1 MKLSN
6 LLDSI
11 EAVRISNQREED
23 VTGIRSDSRQVRP
36 GALFVAVP
44 GEQVDGVLYIEDALK
59 RGASVIAGESERV
72 LSGTHTGIQLRDARE
87 GLACLAAVFHGHP
100 SRRMQVVGVTGT
112 NGKTTISF
120 MVRDI
125 LRSAEREPGMISTV
139 EYEIGARS
147 IPAVRTTPDAV
158 ALQSMLAQMLE
169 AGCRSAVI
177 EVSSHALVQK
187 RADSVEFDVGVFTN
201 LTRDHLDYHHTMED
215 YFEAKALLF
224 RHLEHGDKAA
234 TAVVNLDD
242 PWGQKLS
249 TMVSAGT
256 QELITYGV
264 HSAADVHADDM
275 VLTQTGSVCRVSTPW
290 GAGEMA
296 LRLRGAFNV
305 SNALA
310 AVAACGALGVD
321 LHLMLRSVSKIE
333 RIPGRL
339 EEVPTGHG
347 FQVFVD
353 YAHTDDALEHVLTTL
368 RPITPGR
375 LLLVFGCGGNRDPS
389 KRPVM
394 ASVADRLADYTILTS
409 DNPRKEDPSTIITQ
423 VSHGFSS
430 ADRYEAVADRRA
442 AIDAV
447 MAMVDPGDVVLIAGK
462 GHETFQELANRTVPF
477 DDRQVVREA
486 CDKREAMSPRTGE
499 GDAQA

>member
-11 EAVRISNQREED
+11 EAVRISNQREQD

-87 GLACLAAVFHGHP
+87 GLACLAAAFHGHP

-120 MVRDI
+120 MARDI

-139 EYEIGARS
+139 EYEIGDRS

-169 AGCRSAVI
+169 AGCRSAVM

-224 RHLEHGDKAA
+224 HQLGHGDKAA

-242 PWGQKLS
+242 SWGQKLAK
-249 TMVSAGT
+249 MVSAGA

-264 HSAADVHADDM
+264 HSDADVRADDID
-275 VLTQTGSVCRVSTPW
+275 TGR
-290 GAGEMA
+290 
-296 LRLRGAFNV
+296 
-305 SNALA
+305 
-310 AVAACGALGVD
+310 
-321 LHLMLRSVSKIE
+321 
-333 RIPGRL
+333 
-339 EEVPTGHG
+339 
-347 FQVFVD
+347 
-353 YAHTDDALEHVLTTL
+353 
-368 RPITPGR
+368 
-375 LLLVFGCGGNRDPS
+375 
-389 KRPVM
+389 
-394 ASVADRLADYTILTS
+394 
-409 DNPRKEDPSTIITQ
+409 
-423 VSHGFSS
+423 
-430 ADRYEAVADRRA
+430 
-442 AIDAV
+442 
-447 MAMVDPGDVVLIAGK
+447 
-462 GHETFQELANRTVPF
+462 
-477 DDRQVVREA
+477 
-486 CDKREAMSPRTGE
+486 
-499 GDAQA
+499 